1 MLIGIIIGILITIVG
16 VLLYDKFKPR
26 KIEKLSEEEERK
38 KALEK
43 KLEEQKKEMEA
54 MKEIFKEQKKEMET
68 LNEGWKKYFNRRSK

>member
-38 KALEK
+38 K
-43 KLEEQKKEMEA
+43 KEMNEHYDN
-54 MKEIFKEQKKEMET
+54 M
-68 LNEGWKKYFNRRSK
+68 LNYNATKAYGGTHG